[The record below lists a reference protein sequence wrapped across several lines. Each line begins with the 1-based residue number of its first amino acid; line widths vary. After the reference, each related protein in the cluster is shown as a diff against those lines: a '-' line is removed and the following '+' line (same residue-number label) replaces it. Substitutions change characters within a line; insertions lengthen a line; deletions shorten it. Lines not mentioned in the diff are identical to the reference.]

1 MKRGKRG
8 EGGGESGRGR
18 ENEPARKPLYLEIKR
33 REKQRSD
40 LIG

>member
-1 MKRGKRG
+1 M
-8 EGGGESGRGR
+8 GGGSGRGR
-18 ENEPARKPLYLEIKR
+18 ENEPARNSLYLEIRR